1 MTYTVTDDTEMQ
13 QVFRAAEGL
22 GVGVF
27 EAADTLDA
35 FRQVFSNAA
44 LERQIFEMIDKL
56 DAGAEAKGEPEGL
69 MITYEVEIRSGG
81 GVWVGRY
88 ADLVPEGET
97 VLQMPDRAAIF
108 LRLKEGIR
116 PKDWLGPLIIRR
128 PEPQTEP
135 VRELTIRERF
145 FPESAWPVWSSDDI
159 CDIQPYL
166 LFPDRFPLLVR
177 SVFDRRNIIAS
188 LKTASPALTAS
199 LRSGGP
205 GNSTLCAFAA
215 SRSGHHI
222 SGLSPPKPI
231 GDRGHSGRK
240 LSRRISTQHQQAL
253 ARSGSLTI

>member
-1 MTYTVTDDTEMQ
+1 MRH
-13 QVFRAAEGL
+13 VFRVAEAL

-56 DAGAEAKGEPEGL
+56 DAGAEGEPEGL

-116 PKDWLGPLIIRR
+116 PKQWLGPLMIRR
-128 PEPQTEP
+128 PEPQVETP

-145 FPESAWPVWSSDDI
+145 FPESAWPVWRSDDI

-166 LFPDRFPLLVR
+166 LFPDRFPL
-177 SVFDRRNIIAS
+177 
-188 LKTASPALTAS
+188 
-199 LRSGGP
+199 
-205 GNSTLCAFAA
+205 
-215 SRSGHHI
+215 
-222 SGLSPPKPI
+222 
-231 GDRGHSGRK
+231 
-240 LSRRISTQHQQAL
+240 
-253 ARSGSLTI
+253 